1 MSLKTD
7 PIRRGELRM
16 TQFNTRKAA
25 LAAASALALSVSLL
39 SAGGAMAQVTTSTLR
54 GTVYDGQSPETG
66 GSIIARDTTS
76 VSTMVARSRGTS
88 T

>member
-25 LAAASALALSVSLL
+25 LAAASALAISMAVV
-39 SAGGAMAQVTTSTLR
+39 GGAQAQNATTTLR
-54 GTVYDGQSPETG
+54 GAVYDGQTVETG
-66 GSIIARDTTS
+66 AT
-76 VSTMVARSRGTS
+76 VVAM
-88 T
+88 